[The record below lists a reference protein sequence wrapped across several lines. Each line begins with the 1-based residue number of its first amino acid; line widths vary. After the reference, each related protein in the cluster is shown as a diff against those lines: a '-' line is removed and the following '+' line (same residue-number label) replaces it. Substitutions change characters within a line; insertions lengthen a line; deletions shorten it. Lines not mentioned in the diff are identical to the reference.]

1 MQTHYLPHE
10 EANQA
15 LAAEPRGFTPSPA
28 RFLPKEEVAA
38 CVTYRDAVRL
48 CWKHRNPR
56 GMTQR
61 TLAEHLDIPASHLS
75 SMLNEEPVD
84 ENGKA
89 RQDLPA
95 RLIDETQRVA
105 GNRAISQWLMRQARL
120 TIMEEVINSQGNL

>member
-1 MQTHYLPHE
+1 MQTQYTTRE
-10 EANQA
+10 EAPQT
-15 LAAEPRGFTPSPA
+15 LAVDTRGFTPASA

-48 CWKHRNPR
+48 CFKYREPR

-61 TLAEHLDIPASHLS
+61 TLAEFLEIPGSHLS
-75 SMLNEEPVD
+75 NMLCED
-84 ENGKA
+84 AFDANGKP

-95 RLIDETQRVA
+95 RLIKEMERIT
-105 GNRAISQWLMRQARL
+105 GNRGISQWLMRMARL